1 MYTFHTVILL
11 VNTLDRPRKHTMLSW
26 QYINTGKA
34 SQCFIRV
41 YCLIARK
48 YILQLQSIFV
58 IYGTRTWTLSSLFSR
73 IAGQTTILSMLC
85 TIASTTLWLSKVLDG
100 GRTVFATFQLDR
112 TADGL
117 KKRNLRSDGRLTG
130 AGVLSL
136 GPYRFY
142 TIWTLWFWPLVWS
155 CCWWSYIRDGPVRQV
170 CLQAVHAHGDT
181 PRSHAARCGGNTSW
195 FLNT

>member
-26 QYINTGKA
+26 QYINPGKA

-73 IAGQTTILSMLC
+73 IAAQTTILSMVYHCHNFVLSNVWLLVVAAWYGMQRSENR
-85 TIASTTLWLSKVLDG
+85 AST
-100 GRTVFATFQLDR
+100 ATHSRFR
-112 TADGL
+112 GVPW
-117 KKRNLRSDGRLTG
+117 RLL
-130 AGVLSL
+130 GVPWEF
-136 GPYRFY
+136 GHY
-142 TIWTLWFWPLVWS
+142 
-155 CCWWSYIRDGPVRQV
+155 
-170 CLQAVHAHGDT
+170 
-181 PRSHAARCGGNTSW
+181 TSW
-195 FLNT
+195 RCQHRDVRRPPIP